1 MLQSVNARFGGP
13 LSALTLA
20 VSGMLLS
27 ACSSTPTAST
37 QRPNTTSVV
46 QPTYNT
52 KPTVATAQ
60 QNAALLDM
68 DSLDELEGLLEA
80 TDMAMVENS
89 ALLVQQYGNLWDR
102 LRANYKMGSSYYDPR
117 IEAQKSWFISRQDY
131 LNRLTARASRYLYH
145 TVREAERR
153 NIPAELALLPVIES
167 SYDPNA
173 TSNAAAAGLWQFIPS
188 TGRIYGLN
196 QTSTFDG
203 RRDVIESTR
212 AAYDFLTSLYNQFGS
227 WELALAAYNAGPG
240 RVSSAIRYNQSQGLP
255 TDYWSLRLPT
265 ETMNY
270 VPRFMAVAQIVKD
283 PYSYGVSLPAIAN
296 RQHFRSVPANVG
308 VTLSEISS
316 LTGTSYDELRALNGG
331 LLAGSV
337 DMSGPS
343 RVLIP
348 NDVNT
353 KIDNQIT
360 RLTGNGFASSYTA
373 SNGYVAPNI
382 PNPTV
387 TTPSSGDSLAA
398 AQQAFAKKENLP
410 TSSTDLANMANNM
423 VKNQTT
429 TYVAPIA
436 TTKEPPISASEQRQ
450 VTAEMQSANTLPTTS
465 VTVTPNNTIVQEP
478 PLSQAERN
486 QIAEQIEQT
495 SPQVS
500 QAINPMDGN
509 IKLDAIQTQQSVLE
523 AKGESKKLSYNEPTT
538 AKSNTPKATVTK
550 PVKPRPTGTRT
561 TYQVKR
567 GDTLSNIASR
577 MGVNWRDIAEWNQID
592 PNAPLL
598 AGSTLYLYNA
608 KPVADNETQSK
619 PIQAKR
625 QDSYVVQSGDT
636 LTGIADKFNLSVN
649 DLAKYNNIPTNYQV
663 KTKQTL
669 WLIPDKVAKSTT
681 STTPQKSTPPTKKY
695 QGATGKYKVQSGDTL
710 IGIANKLGVSAD
722 DIAELNDFNATSKLQ
737 RGQSITVP
745 VSQAKATYV
754 LTGKTVDYTVKRG
767 DNLNAIA
774 DKFDISVGDLAS
786 ANGLK
791 TNSGLQAGQKLTI
804 PQAGKATSKKT
815 ATKAEKDDKADSKES
830 KAVRKYKG
838 ATESYQVKSGDSLN
852 GLSARYGISATDL
865 AGLNNLKSN
874 ASLQRGQTIQVPK
887 LFTTYKVKSGD
898 SMISLAKRYGVST
911 KELAGMNDMTSTT
924 QLKIGQV
931 LTVPNR

>member
-1 MLQSVNARFGGP
+1 MAQLANARFGSS
-13 LSALTLA
+13 LSVLTLA
-20 VSGMLLS
+20 VSTILLA
-27 ACSSTPTAST
+27 ACSSAPPVQT
-37 QRPNTTSVV
+37 QRTYATSVAR
-46 QPTYNT
+46 PTHNNPKT
-52 KPTVATAQ
+52 AKPASAKPTTAKNATNPKTTAAVTAQ

-240 RVSSAIRYNQSQGLP
+240 RVSSAIRYNQSQGLS

-283 PYSYGVSLPAIAN
+283 PNAYGVSLPAIAN
-296 RQHFRSVPANVG
+296 RQHFRSVPTNVG
-308 VTLSEISS
+308 ANLSEISR
-316 LTGTSYDELRALNGG
+316 LTGVSYDELRALNGG

-337 DMSGPS
+337 DISGPS

-353 KIDNQIT
+353 KIDSQIS
-360 RLTGNGFASSYTA
+360 RLAGNGFVSNN
-373 SNGYVAPNI
+373 SNGYVAPS
-382 PNPTV
+382 TQGV
-387 TTPSSGDSLAA
+387 APSTQGKKPILPKSSSELASIA
-398 AQQAFAKKENLP
+398 
-410 TSSTDLANMANNM
+410 TNM
-423 VKNQTT
+423 VRNQTT
-429 TYVAPIA
+429 TYVAPIV
-436 TTKEPPISASEQRQ
+436 TKEPPISAKEQHQ

-465 VTVTPNNTIVQEP
+465 VMVTPNNTIVQEP
-478 PLSQAERN
+478 PLSQAERDL
-486 QIAEQIEQT
+486 IAKQIEQT

-500 QAINPMDGN
+500 QAINPTDGN

-523 AKGESKKLSYNEPTT
+523 AKGETKKLSYND
-538 AKSNTPKATVTK
+538 AVVNTPKTA
-550 PVKPRPTGTRT
+550 PSKPRPMGNRT

-567 GDTLSNIASR
+567 GDTLSNIAGR

-598 AGSTLYLYNA
+598 ADSTLYLYNA
-608 KPVADNETQSK
+608 KLGIDEKIDTK
-619 PIQAKR
+619 PQKR
-625 QDSYVVQSGDT
+625 QDSYVVQAGDT

-649 DLAKYNNIPTNYQV
+649 DLAKYNNLSTNYQV

-669 WLIPDKVAKSTT
+669 WLIPDKVATKTT
-681 STTPQKSTPPTKKY
+681 ALVQKPTKKY
-695 QGATGKYKVQSGDTL
+695 QGATGKYTVQAGDTL
-710 IGIANKLGVSAD
+710 IGIANKLDVSAE
-722 DIAELNDFNATSKLQ
+722 DIAELNDFNANSKLQ
-737 RGQSITVP
+737 REQSIVVP
-745 VSQAKATYV
+745 VSQAKATHA
-754 LTGKTVDYTVKRG
+754 LMGKEVNYTVKRG
-767 DNLNAIA
+767 DNLNTIA
-774 DKFDISVGDLAS
+774 NKFDVSVKELAS
-786 ANGLK
+786 NNGLK
-791 TNSGLQAGQKLTI
+791 PKSRLKAGQIITI
-804 PQAGKATSKKT
+804 PQAGKASSQNDTTDKKPNN
-815 ATKAEKDDKADSKES
+815 ASG
-830 KAVRKYKG
+830 KYKG
-838 ATESYQVKSGDSLN
+838 ATESYRVKSGESLN
-852 GLSARYGISATDL
+852 SLATKYDLSVADL
-865 AGLNNLKSN
+865 AALNNLKTG
-874 ASLQRGQTIQVPK
+874 ASLQRGQSLKVPK
-887 LFTTYKVKSGD
+887 LTTTYKVRSGD
-898 SMISLAKRYGVST
+898 SMTSVAKKFNLSP
-911 KELAGMNDMTSTT
+911 KALAGMNDMTATT
-924 QLKIGQV
+924 QLKTGQV
-931 LTVPNR
+931 LTVPNK